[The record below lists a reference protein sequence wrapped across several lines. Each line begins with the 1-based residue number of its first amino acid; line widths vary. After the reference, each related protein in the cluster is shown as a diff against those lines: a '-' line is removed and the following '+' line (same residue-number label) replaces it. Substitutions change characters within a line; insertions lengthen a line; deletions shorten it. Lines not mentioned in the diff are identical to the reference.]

1 VEGILLIILLII
13 LSGFIAYLGDQIGMK
28 VGKKRLSLF
37 GLRPKYTSI
46 VITVITGVL
55 IATLS
60 ISILMLVYT
69 ELRETIFNIKD
80 VLARLNTLN
89 HQVILKDQELKSMK
103 DEIETKVGEL
113 EKLQFQKIDLEHKL
127 ILTEEEFTEASE
139 GLKKTNLSLNDALED
154 INSLEKNRKELQD
167 KIKEL
172 NEQRSGL
179 ESEIANLNNQII
191 KLSHDYQEAKELA
204 TQFQAGMIYYMGE
217 EIVYKRGD
225 IIYTDVIR
233 GGQSEEETISDLNT
247 FLKKA
252 NDVAI
257 KKPIKIDEESGM
269 ALRLQAEDII
279 NVARLIY
286 NTEESRVI
294 VSLMAKVNVPKN
306 AWLLADFL
314 LNKDFIVF
322 ASGELISSTVI
333 DASKTTVD
341 IEDSLRMLLE
351 GINKKAVE
359 RGLMLDN
366 EGQVGSLEF
375 SQFYDLVK
383 KIQFYEGE
391 VEVKVYASEDIWR
404 ENRLSSNLYFSIKST
419 GVKE

>member
-306 AWLLADFL
+306 DWLLADFL

-404 ENRLSSNLYFSIKST
+404 ENRLSSNLYFSIQST